1 MSTSRPSFPLNLPRR
16 ARPELEPEQ
25 LRLAVST
32 LAISL
37 LLFAAMVWLILA
49 YL

>member
-1 MSTSRPSFPLNLPRR
+1 MNGSRPSFPLVRPPR
-16 ARPELEPEQ
+16 ALEPDH

-32 LAISL
+32 LAVSL